1 MIKLNILTQLNDK
14 GLKQAE
20 KGFAGLAK
28 STLLS
33 SAALLTVG
41 RYLVSAVKAA
51 AADEKGQA
59 LLATQI
65 RATTGATNAQVAEIE
80 KFIARTQD
88 AAAVA
93 DDELRPA
100 LSSLVRATKD
110 TERAQKLLGL
120 ALDISA
126 GSGKSLESVSLAL
139 GRAANGNVT
148 ALTRLGVP
156 LDANAVKT
164 KDFDAITKDLART
177 FAGQASASAD
187 SFEGKARKLQ
197 LALDD
202 IKEEIG
208 RFLIPLLGEFVDAL
222 IPAARA
228 LRYLADQA
236 DQTGFSLAG
245 TRFSLQNFV
254 SVLAKRVLFGPVLGQ
269 FVQLGMRTKD
279 LGEEFERTRVSSRLS
294 SDMLKKLGSDLPVK
308 ELLNFKFLTDENG
321 KSTKKA
327 KDETENY
334 AKTLKGK
341 LADALKTA
349 GDQVIEAEKQFKDF
363 SKSISQTFTKDLTF
377 STAEEAGQETGQGY
391 IDGLVSQAAK
401 IKTFGELTNR
411 LIAAGISQ
419 DALQT
424 VLGAGVDA
432 GTKIAQ
438 TLIDGGVN
446 TITGPGGIN
455 EVVASVQSMADLV
468 GTNAANSWYKSG
480 VDNAKAYVTGLKA
493 VIDGIDLT
501 KIKTKKQLR
510 QAMKSLTA
518 ALEVPALAEG
528 GITTGP
534 TLALIGDNP
543 GGREAVIPLNRMN
556 EFGGGTTVTINV
568 SGGDPQ
574 AVVDAL
580 RRYMQINGTVPIRV
594 S

>member
-1 MIKLNILTQLNDK
+1 
-14 GLKQAE
+14 
-20 KGFAGLAK
+20 
-28 STLLS
+28 
-33 SAALLTVG
+33 
-41 RYLVSAVKAA
+41 
-51 AADEKGQA
+51 
-59 LLATQI
+59 
-65 RATTGATNAQVAEIE
+65 
-80 KFIARTQD
+80 
-88 AAAVA
+88 
-93 DDELRPA
+93 
-100 LSSLVRATKD
+100 
-110 TERAQKLLGL
+110 
-120 ALDISA
+120 
-126 GSGKSLESVSLAL
+126 
-139 GRAANGNVT
+139 
-148 ALTRLGVP
+148 
-156 LDANAVKT
+156 
-164 KDFDAITKDLART
+164 
-177 FAGQASASAD
+177 
-187 SFEGKARKLQ
+187 
-197 LALDD
+197 
-202 IKEEIG
+202 
-208 RFLIPLLGEFVDAL
+208 
-222 IPAARA
+222 
-228 LRYLADQA
+228 
-236 DQTGFSLAG
+236 
-245 TRFSLQNFV
+245 
-254 SVLAKRVLFGPVLGQ
+254 
-269 FVQLGMRTKD
+269 
-279 LGEEFERTRVSSRLS
+279 
-294 SDMLKKLGSDLPVK
+294 MLKKLGSDLPVK

-349 GDQVIEAEKQFKDF
+349 GDQVIEAEKQFNDF

-556 EFGGGTTVTINV
+556 EFGGGNNVTINV

-580 RRYMQINGTVPIRV
+580 RRYMYQNGTVPIRV
-594 S
+594 SG